1 MVLGLPIFIL
11 PMEERKALVV
21 SSNSTKEILLLK
33 PAVIHFNE
41 AVIGADQLLDF
52 ADLPVICLSLQM
64 QDELVWW
71 GGRFPLAG
79 ALDSVQAFLKPVHG
93 IDKLMVDPV
102 IDFHLFIPD
111 FLHKEYLLP
120 F

>member
-1 MVLGLPIFIL
+1 MV
-11 PMEERKALVV
+11 
-21 SSNSTKEILLLK
+21 
-33 PAVIHFNE
+33 HFNE

-64 QDELVWW
+64 QDELS
-71 GGRFPLAG
+71 GGEGVFLAG

-93 IDKLMVDPV
+93 TDKLMVDPV

-111 FLHKEYLLP
+111 FFIRNIFAVFDGGDCFYIFHK
-120 F
+120 